1 MERHLILN
9 GNHPCFAEAGDNDGG
24 GEQSLVTDLSGQDL
38 GGRFRLDELRTDT
51 AAGQTY
57 SGSDTAGDAPVWI
70 FVAAHAFTSDDP
82 ALSALE
88 ETIAKSFEID
98 HGNVLPLRHMDQT
111 DDGRTYIVSE
121 KQDGLSLAEKLAAD
135 GPIMPRIA
143 GRITQELLQALK
155 AVHETGLI
163 HQGIRPDTIF
173 LVQDD
178 VGVER
183 AVLGGLGQHHTL
195 AMDTASQRENSACR
209 AQPEYLSPE
218 AVAGKDLTQQTD
230 LYALGLVLYEMLTGR
245 TAFGGGDFRKTARQ
259 HAITRPLSPRIVRRQ
274 AQIPRSLDAVVMKLL
289 EKTPTRR
296 FGSIDEVTEALD
308 AVANEDDSSRNRTS
322 LNFKPVASRKPEPIV
337 ASVTESADAAED
349 SAPATENVE
358 QTSREAEQTSGAD
371 SANEKAQSEQ
381 SEIKGAAAE
390 PSTENKSEET
400 RARPTTE
407 PLVSISSKIAVSKAP
422 ESSDPHTDEPGLG
435 ELDTEATKFKETGR
449 WFVESVDEL
458 QATNPNL
465 AAQFDE
471 YTIPKDRNIF
481 PIIVLVLGLIVGGL
495 VWSTYDADVAED
507 APEAV
512 AANTAD
518 SDNEDQKRRAEIAAK
533 ATAVAKAD
541 AATEALVPDAGQPI
555 ADATAPQTDAAKSPL
570 TAEQKKR
577 NDAVERLQKQ
587 ALAAIQKKNWQG
599 SEDAL
604 LETILA
610 LKKIDPEDGFD
621 GPLSETVKDAVL
633 LSVTEL
639 TAASDFAAAKRNAR
653 LAKTL
658 MPGLQIAHTML
669 KRVETLEAAAEK
681 KKAAEDKKRLAEE
694 KAKAEEQK
702 RKEASEKK
710 RIAAEKKK
718 QQDEEK
724 KRLAAE
730 KKKQDAEQKR
740 LAAEKKKQ
748 RDAEKT
754 RLAAEK
760 KKERDAEKRRLAA
773 EKKKERDADQKRLA
787 AEKKRLAAEKKKR
800 DAEKKAAGAT
810 SDPYRDAQNH
820 LRSGRWAQAKVAFNK
835 SIQSNPNRSGAYA
848 GLGRVA
854 FQQGQNKV
862 AAKHY
867 AKAVRLSPGS
877 VNYRINLG
885 LAYFKLGRYDRAK
898 KHWNKALSLSPGNK
912 KATRYLKLLEK
923 KAAK

>member
-24 GEQSLVTDLSGQDL
+24 GEQSIATDLSGQDL
-38 GGRFRLDELRTDT
+38 GGRFRLDELRIDT

-57 SGSDTAGDAPVWI
+57 SGIDTAGDAPVWV
-70 FVAAHAFTSDDP
+70 FVAADAFKSDDP
-82 ALSALE
+82 EFAALE
-88 ETIAKSFEID
+88 DTTAKSFEID
-98 HGNVLPLRHMDQT
+98 HSNVLALRHIDQT

-121 KQDGLSLAEKLAAD
+121 KQEGLSLAEKLTAD
-135 GPIMPRIA
+135 GPVMPRVA
-143 GRITQELLQALK
+143 GRITQELLQALN
-155 AVHETGLI
+155 AVHATGMI

-195 AMDTASQRENSACR
+195 ALALASQREKSACR

-230 LYALGLVLYEMLTGR
+230 LYSLGLVLYEMLTGR

-296 FGSIDEVTEALD
+296 FASTEEVAGALD

-322 LNFKPVASRKPEPIV
+322 LNFKPVASRKPEPV
-337 ASVTESADAAED
+337 SASSTDSTDAADDAEISKAPADEAPNMDAAPDGEQTKHSKDEADHSDASTESKPD
-349 SAPATENVE
+349 
-358 QTSREAEQTSGAD
+358 QSRE
-371 SANEKAQSEQ
+371 
-381 SEIKGAAAE
+381 
-390 PSTENKSEET
+390 
-400 RARPTTE
+400 RPRTE

-422 ESSDPHTDEPGLG
+422 EPSEPPVSDSDLG
-435 ELDTEATKFKETGR
+435 NLERESTKFKETGR

-481 PIIVLVLGLIVGGL
+481 PIIILVLGLIVGGL
-495 VWSTYDADVAED
+495 VWSSY
-507 APEAV
+507 
-512 AANTAD
+512 D
-518 SDNEDQKRRAEIAAK
+518 SDDGTASPDDSTEIATAADKKEQDRRAEIAAR
-533 ATAVAKAD
+533 AAASAEVDARAKPPAQDVGPVTRD
-541 AATEALVPDAGQPI
+541 AQVPQS
-555 ADATAPQTDAAKSPL
+555 DAAKSPL
-570 TAEQKKR
+570 TAEEIKR
-577 NDAVERLQKQ
+577 NEQVDALRKQ
-587 ALAAIQKKNWQG
+587 ALTAIEKKNWQG
-599 SEDAL
+599 NSDAL
-604 LETILA
+604 LESILE
-610 LKKIDPEDGFD
+610 LKKVDPENGFD
-621 GPLSETVKDAVL
+621 GPLAEKVKDAVL

-639 TAASDFAAAKRNAR
+639 TTASDFAGAKRNAR

-681 KKAAEDKKRLAEE
+681 KKAADDKKRLADE
-694 KAKAEEQK
+694 KNKADERRRNEADEKKRLAAEK
-702 RKEASEKK
+702 RKEKNAEKKKQDAEKKRIAAETKKQDAEKK

-718 QQDEEK
+718 QDAEKKRIAAEKKKRDTDKKRLAAEKKKAQDTERKRLADEK

-730 KKKQDAEQKR
+730 KKKQDAE
-740 LAAEKKKQ
+740 KKKVV
-748 RDAEKT
+748 
-754 RLAAEK
+754 
-760 KKERDAEKRRLAA
+760 
-773 EKKKERDADQKRLA
+773 
-787 AEKKRLAAEKKKR
+787 
-800 DAEKKAAGAT
+800 AT

-820 LRSGRWAQAKVAFNK
+820 LSKGRWGQAKAAFNK
-835 SIQSNPNRSGAYA
+835 SIQSNPNRAGAYA

-854 FQQGQNKV
+854 FQQGQNKM

-867 AKAVRLSPGS
+867 AKAVRLSSGN
-877 VNYRINLG
+877 VNYRIKLG

-923 KAAK
+923 KAPK